1 MQWSWSIGRLFGID
15 TRIHATFALIL
26 VWAAFSSYSSSGTIV
41 AAGVGVAFLLAVFG
55 SVLLH
60 ELGHALTA
68 RMFGVPTRQIILTPI
83 GGMAEIEASDLR
95 PREELFIALAG
106 PAVSLLLGTILL
118 FLAGLFGTF
127 SPFGFVAGLA
137 WANLA
142 IGLFNL
148 VPAFP
153 MDGGRVLRAG
163 LAMRMDYYRATGI
176 AAKVGQYAAAGF
188 AILGLFTNPMLLLIA
203 GFVYV
208 AARQEARRASLM
220 TRLRRPQYTV
230 PRQRVYNVVDQQ
242 WPPRHGYHTGRHD
255 DREKVIVYNEFNRR
269 QRPQVRYLVTHRR

>member
-1 MQWSWSIGRLFGID
+1 MKWSWSIGRLFGID

-26 VWAAFSSYSSSGTIV
+26 VWAALSSYASSGTLI

-68 RMFGVPTRQIILTPI
+68 RLFGVPTRQIVLTPI
-83 GGMAEIEASDLR
+83 GGVAEIEAGDLR
-95 PREELFIALAG
+95 PRDELFIALAG
-106 PAVSLLLGTILL
+106 PAVSLGLGAILLVIAGTI
-118 FLAGLFGTF
+118 GTL

-163 LAMRMDYYRATGI
+163 LAMRMDYLRATGI
-176 AAKVGQYAAAGF
+176 AAKVGQYAAIGF
-188 AILGLFTNPMLLLIA
+188 GILGLIYNPMLLLIA
-203 GFVYV
+203 GFVYL
-208 AARQEARRASLM
+208 AARQEGRRARAMHHRRTAWSGSWGHQQHN
-220 TRLRRPQYTV
+220 RRPG
-230 PRQRVYNVVDQQ
+230 
-242 WPPRHGYHTGRHD
+242 WGY
-255 DREKVIVYNEFNRR
+255 RETPANGSQAVERVIVYNEFDRR
-269 QRPQVRYLVTHRR
+269 RPPRVRYVVTSRH